1 MKRVIIGMSGGVD
14 SSVAAALLKEEGY
27 EVIGITLRLWDKNSE
42 KKISK
47 EAIDAKRVCDQLNI
61 QHYTLDFRD
70 EFKDKVINKFVLEY
84 FEGRTPNPCI
94 ECNKYLKFKYLLEKA
109 IDIDCDYI
117 ATGHYAICEYDENSD
132 RYLLKKSKA
141 DKKDQTYVL
150 YNLTQEQLKRVLFPL
165 GKFNK
170 KEEIREVAIKMGL
183 EVAGK
188 KDSQDICFIPD
199 GNYKEFLKQY
209 DKNNIIRT
217 GNIVD
222 LNGNILGKHTGIINY
237 TIGQR
242 KGLGLSMPNPT
253 FVVNI
258 DKEKNTVIVGEE
270 KDLYTNELQAKNINW
285 IMFDK
290 LEGTMKVKAKTRYSA
305 KLEDATIYMK
315 DEDTVKAI
323 FDNPQRAITKGQA
336 VVFYK
341 DDYIVGGGT
350 II

>member
-27 EVIGITLRLWDKNSE
+27 EVIGVTLRLWDKDNQYE
-42 KKISK
+42 ISK
-47 EAIDAKRVCDQLNI
+47 EAIDAKKVCDRLNI
-61 QHYTLDFRD
+61 EHYTLDFRE
-70 EFKDKVINKFVLEY
+70 EFKDKVIKKFISEY

-109 IDIDCDYI
+109 TQMDCDYI
-117 ATGHYAICEYDENSD
+117 ATGHYAISEYDESIN
-132 RYLLKKSKA
+132 RYLLRKSKA

-150 YNLTQEQLKRVLFPL
+150 YNLTQEQLKKVIFPL
-165 GKFNK
+165 GKFDN
-170 KEEIREVAIKMGL
+170 KEEIRDVAIKIGL
-183 EVAGK
+183 DVASK
-188 KDSQDICFIPD
+188 KDSQDICFIPN
-199 GNYKEFLKQY
+199 GNYKEFLSEY
-209 DKNNIIRT
+209 DNNNIKE

-222 LNGNILGKHTGIINY
+222 LNGNVLGKHTGIINY

-258 DKEKNTVIVGEE
+258 DKENNTVIVGQE
-270 KDLYTNELQAKNINW
+270 KDLYTNELEANDLNW

-290 LEGTMKVKAKTRYSA
+290 LEGQMKVKAKTRYSA

-315 DEDTVKAI
+315 DEDIVKVI
-323 FDNPQRAITKGQA
+323 FDNPQRAITRGQA

-341 DDYIVGGGT
+341 DEYIIGGGT